1 MDIIGPLPKTKD
13 GYQYILLIQDALTK
27 YLILIPLKNQRAST
41 IIDEL
46 INHYIYLFSTPKS
59 ILTDQSQNFVC
70 ELMNE
75 FEKAFKIKHIKTTS
89 SAIEWCPRK
98 DS

>member
-75 FEKAFKIKHIKTTS
+75 LEKALKMKYIKTS
-89 SAIEWCPRK
+89 SFHP
-98 DS
+98 